1 VRFRDNP
8 IVAQGVDIVIE
19 IDINNSPGEWDCT
32 FNRGIVC
39 NHFCRE
45 KRMQNFTVCFAHG
58 RESGP
63 WGIKIRALAKVAET
77 LGCRVVSRD
86 DSDTLDPDL
95 RVTRLIEEARAIDG
109 PVVLV
114 GSSMGGY
121 VVTAASQ
128 VIQPVGLFLMAP
140 AMGMPGYKESMP
152 VPHARKLSV
161 VHGWDDDIVPLEM
174 VLEFAR
180 THRAMLHVV
189 PAGHA
194 LVEQLDW
201 LTMAFA
207 DFLQNCM
214 DFDSATARERLLATF

>member
-1 VRFRDNP
+1 
-8 IVAQGVDIVIE
+8 
-19 IDINNSPGEWDCT
+19 
-32 FNRGIVC
+32 
-39 NHFCRE
+39 
-45 KRMQNFTVCFAHG
+45 MQNFTVCFSHG

-63 WGIKIRALAKVAET
+63 WGIKIRVMAKIAET
-77 LGCRVVSRD
+77 LGYRVVSRD

-95 RVTRLIEEARAIDG
+95 RVTRLIDEARAIDG
-109 PVVLV
+109 SVVLV

-121 VVTAASQ
+121 VATTASQ
-128 VIQPVGLFLMAP
+128 AIQPVGLFLMAP
-140 AMGMPGYKESMP
+140 ALGMPGYKESMP
-152 VPHARKLSV
+152 EPHARKLSI
-161 VHGWDDDIVPLEM
+161 VHGWSDDIVPFDM

-201 LTMAFA
+201 LAMIFA

-214 DFDSATARERLLATF
+214 GFAGATAKERLLATL